1 MKQYGIP
8 SRQPIFEASLWT
20 CLRHPCQQLQAFDL
34 QQVEGCFI
42 PYRIWRVLSGIAVGG
57 SLGYGATLG
66 LHLSQWRPAKS
77 GLWLALAAGLSWC
90 VFGPL
95 LVLLTRCRTLTCMHA
110 CLVTMAYGEAVLSV
124 GAAYNLAAKLKP
136 ALRPAS
142 PAKWNAALVG
152 LSNVVMAT
160 AFVCQ
165 LRALAVPAWKP
176 LFAWIAF
183 LNGSGLFF
191 FWLLRRPL
199 QGESK

>member
-8 SRQPIFEASLWT
+8 SEQPIFEAALST
-20 CLRHPCQQLQAFDL
+20 CLRHPCRQLQAFDL
-34 QQVEGCFI
+34 QLVEGCFI
-42 PYRIWRVLSGIAVGG
+42 PYRVWGALSGIAVGG

-66 LHLSQWRPAKS
+66 LHLPQWPPARS

-152 LSNVVMAT
+152 ISNIVMAT
-160 AFVCQ
+160 MLTQQ
-165 LRALAVPAWKP
+165 LRTLAVPAWKP
-176 LFAWIAF
+176 LFAWIAV
-183 LNGSGLFF
+183 LNGSGVLF
-191 FWLLRRPL
+191 FWLLRRTL
-199 QGESK
+199 QGEFK